1 MMIQDIQI
9 YIAYPISVP
18 TMHEK
23 RMTNTPKTVMVVS
36 SLPTFNQSN
45 MRMLGVHDRVKMSG
59 LLIQSI
65 HQSNMRRLCVDD
77 SVKMPGSLI
86 HCFPVP
92 YLLEVSID
100 PTQQAYRNDGEG
112 VAV

>member
-1 MMIQDIQI
+1 MQ
-9 YIAYPISVP
+9 
-18 TMHEK
+18 EK
-23 RMTNTPKTVMVVS
+23 RITNTPKTEMVVS

-45 MRMLGVHDRVKMSG
+45 MR
-59 LLIQSI
+59 
-65 HQSNMRRLCVDD
+65 RLDVDD

-86 HCFPVP
+86 HLMHSFPVL

-100 PTQQAYRNDGEG
+100 PTQQAYRYDGES